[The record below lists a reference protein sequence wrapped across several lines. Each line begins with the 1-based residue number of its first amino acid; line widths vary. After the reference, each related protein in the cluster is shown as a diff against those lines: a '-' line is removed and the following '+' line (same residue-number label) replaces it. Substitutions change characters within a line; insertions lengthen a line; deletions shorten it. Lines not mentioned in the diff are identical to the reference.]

1 MMSALQTEVERRDAA
16 EELHVHFRNCN
27 DDSVYRTVRS
37 LINSIR
43 GDEGETFPE
52 TGLST
57 SHALETLYEEM
68 EASVVHFCS
77 FSTRSTT
84 FLTLI
89 HYCTN
94 SRAHERTGISTLPEL
109 V

>member
-1 MMSALQTEVERRDAA
+1 
-16 EELHVHFRNCN
+16 
-27 DDSVYRTVRS
+27 
-37 LINSIR
+37 
-43 GDEGETFPE
+43 
-52 TGLST
+52 
-57 SHALETLYEEM
+57 M
-68 EASVVHFCS
+68 EALGGTFL
-77 FSTRSTT
+77 FILDGSTT